1 MGSVYIDILDTL
13 LPTDPIGHPETRQ
26 NSPMSEW
33 LDTDDLKK
41 MKTMLRAL
49 ADVVRLNI
57 VHHLADQ
64 REVNVTEIGLSL
76 GISQPLVSWH
86 LAMLRR
92 AGLVRTRRF
101 GRQVYCSLDLP
112 RFRLCQHWLAQIIEP
127 GTTGSEQVN
136 PTLYTEPAQP

>member
-1 MGSVYIDILDTL
+1 
-13 LPTDPIGHPETRQ
+13 
-26 NSPMSEW
+26 MSEW
-33 LDTDDLKK
+33 LEADDLIDLKK
-41 MKTMLRAL
+41 MLRAL
-49 ADVVRLNI
+49 ADVARLNI

-64 REVNVTEIGLSL
+64 REVNVTEICQSL

-92 AGLVRTRRF
+92 AELVRTRRL

-127 GTTGSEQVN
+127 DAGELEQAN
-136 PTLYTEPAQP
+136 QNLHTEPAQPQHT